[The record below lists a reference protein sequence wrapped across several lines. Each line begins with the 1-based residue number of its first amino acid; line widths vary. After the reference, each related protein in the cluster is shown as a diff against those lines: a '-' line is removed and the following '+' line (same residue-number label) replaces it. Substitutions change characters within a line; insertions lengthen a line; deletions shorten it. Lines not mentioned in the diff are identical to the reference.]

1 MAEKEDK
8 VVLEREYIVPLR
20 RKFLRTPKYKRV
32 PKAVKAL
39 KQFIVRHMKVYDKDF
54 NKIKIDKFLNEE
66 LWFRGIRKPLG
77 KVKVK
82 ARKFESGIVKVELV
96 ELPSALKFKKEK
108 EEKVGKEIEKKREEK
123 KVEEKKEEVKED
135 EQLLEKVGKTE
146 IKEEEKKEEVEKEKA
161 TMEAG
166 LKEAKEKAKEMK
178 HEVMEKKVKKPEVR
192 KALQK

>member
-39 KQFIVRHMKVYDKDF
+39 KQFIVRHMKIYDKDF

-192 KALQK
+192 KALQR

>member
-39 KQFIVRHMKVYDKDF
+39 KQFIVRHMKIYDKDF

>member
-39 KQFIVRHMKVYDKDF
+39 KQFIVRHMKIYDKDF

-123 KVEEKKEEVKED
+123 KVEEKKEEV
-135 EQLLEKVGKTE
+135 
-146 IKEEEKKEEVEKEKA
+146 EKEKA